1 MGSTRL
7 PKGKRNGKTSGQ
19 MKKSDMLKLASAEVY
34 AREMVTIATNVTLFS
49 LLLSIRDEFSFGRS
63 RLERLMKRF
72 ENNVHCLKEERITI
86 EDIIETLKE
95 ELGSDFLEAI
105 NVL

>member
-1 MGSTRL
+1 
-7 PKGKRNGKTSGQ
+7 

-86 EDIIETLKE
+86 EDIIETLKQ